1 MAGDLKAIAN
11 MGQLI
16 FNSYWQ
22 NSKDRRDSK
31 HAKVAGAGDDEDS
44 SPYGF
49 DSPSAMYI
57 NFDPTDDNAF
67 APSPLRKGNFDLL
80 YNLITQSATIQ
91 LLQSEDGVVV
101 SDDDVL
107 LNKASQVFLSQFY
120 NNHLDTHFVGSQ
132 WYGKADAFIEELM
145 MGSPIIM
152 NRGEGSASNNDDSD
166 DVDSTATTTP
176 PLVIE
181 PLRVAEQILLRRD
194 KLALEWLKV
203 MEAIPSDHTEI
214 RRLQLNRLTGVTEAA
229 PEKVANDEFQ

>member
-1 MAGDLKAIAN
+1 M
-11 MGQLI
+11 
-16 FNSYWQ
+16 
-22 NSKDRRDSK
+22 
-31 HAKVAGAGDDEDS
+31 
-44 SPYGF
+44 
-49 DSPSAMYI
+49 
-57 NFDPTDDNAF
+57 
-67 APSPLRKGNFDLL
+67 
-80 YNLITQSATIQ
+80 ITQSATIQ

-152 NRGEGSASNNDDSD
+152 NRGEGSASNTDDSD